1 MSGRARRAARSSSP
15 PRRRSDCWSSPI
27 VCNRSLTAAGRPR
40 GRARKTPPHP
50 DAPPGGCPPE
60 VALWQRRGP
69 GPSDGPAPPQV
80 HHHLRARLRREQ
92 FDFREGLLL
101 PELTAQENVALPLML
116 SGMGRAEAQDQVAEP
131 LVVFADEPTSA
142 LDSTTS
148 EQVLT
153 ALLDSITRPPPTAD
167 PAWCECRTAG
177 SWPAPTAAPA
187 APPSPP
193 GAPCELRRNP
203 SRPPPVPG
211 PAVPGPSG
219 LAAARD
225 RLRGGRCA
233 RPDRQ
238 RRRPVFVLM
247 LLVRGGVSAS
257 TPTLRGV
264 LVRP

>member
-1 MSGRARRAARSSSP
+1 M
-15 PRRRSDCWSSPI
+15 
-27 VCNRSLTAAGRPR
+27 
-40 GRARKTPPHP
+40 
-50 DAPPGGCPPE
+50 
-60 VALWQRRGP
+60 
-69 GPSDGPAPPQV
+69 
-80 HHHLRARLRREQ
+80 
-92 FDFREGLLL
+92 
-101 PELTAQENVALPLML
+101 ALPLIL

-131 LVVFADEPTSA
+131 LVVFADEPTGA

-211 PAVPGPSG
+211 PAVQ
-219 LAAARD
+219 D
-225 RLRGGRCA
+225 RLVWLL
-233 RPDRQ
+233 
-238 RRRPVFVLM
+238 PVTAYAVVGALA
-247 LLVRGGVSAS
+247 LTVSAGARS
-257 TPTLRGV
+257 SS
-264 LVRP
+264 